1 MQESVYLLIY
11 LNEINFKNFK
21 RQKVTQD
28 SGILPILMVACM
40 TSALITP
47 MYKRV
52 ILNSKIEINKTTH
65 IFSLKLTIWG
75 KYINML
81 YIILN
86 LSILWDICYTDKQN
100 TVTVLFLETVKS
112 GLNFFLRWMHN
123 FTGGWSYSRNLPVC

>member
-75 KYINML
+75 KYMYIHML

-86 LSILWDICYTDKQN
+86 LSIL
-100 TVTVLFLETVKS
+100 
-112 GLNFFLRWMHN
+112 
-123 FTGGWSYSRNLPVC
+123 